1 MKRNMLFGAGAA
13 ALACLLGGCR
23 LAVPQ
28 GAAGQDTLIG
38 GYATWES
45 IPYFSEHFLSGDGS
59 PARLYADWDS
69 ADRPEG
75 AQWRNIFPNVTGL
88 CAVPEHDGGGRRYC
102 LSWQWGRPVF
112 QRPCLQQR
120 TQRQ

>member
-13 ALACLLGGCR
+13 ALACLLGGCQ

-45 IPYFSEHFLSGDGS
+45 IPYFFLSGKG
-59 PARLYADWDS
+59 R
-69 ADRPEG
+69 G
-75 AQWRNIFPNVTGL
+75 G
-88 CAVPEHDGGGRRYC
+88 GGGRVRGVAGH
-102 LSWQWGRPVF
+102 LKKKKKSEEMGRDE
-112 QRPCLQQR
+112 REEKN
-120 TQRQ
+120 

>member
-13 ALACLLGGCR
+13 ALACLLGGCQ

-45 IPYFSEHFLSGDGS
+45 IPYFSEHFFPVIVPL
-59 PARLYADWDS
+59 PVCTRT
-69 ADRPEG
+69 G
-75 AQWRNIFPNVTGL
+75 AAPI
-88 CAVPEHDGGGRRYC
+88 GRRVR
-102 LSWQWGRPVF
+102 SGEKFSPM
-112 QRPCLQQR
+112 
-120 TQRQ
+120 

>member
-45 IPYFSEHFLSGDGS
+45 IPYFS
-59 PARLYADWDS
+59 
-69 ADRPEG
+69 
-75 AQWRNIFPNVTGL
+75 
-88 CAVPEHDGGGRRYC
+88 
-102 LSWQWGRPVF
+102 
-112 QRPCLQQR
+112 
-120 TQRQ
+120 